1 MINMIKKFFS
11 NKPNSKNIAKERLQ
25 LVLVHDR
32 SDCSPELINR
42 IRNDIMRILS
52 EYIDINEKEFNIEIT
67 RDREQGSSKSTLVA
81 NIPIN
86 KLERIR

>member
-1 MINMIKKFFS
+1 MVNIIKKIFS
-11 NKPNSKNIAKERLQ
+11 NKPDSKSIAKERLQ

-42 IRNDIMRILS
+42 IKNDIMRILS
-52 EYIDINEKEFNIEIT
+52 QYIDINEKEFNIEIT
-67 RDREQGSSKSTLVA
+67 RDKEKGSSKSTLIA

>member
-1 MINMIKKFFS
+1 MIKKFFS